1 MKRTIHLS
9 ADTKIITNSIKLNP
23 IAQKKIIPLL
33 PSTSSPPL
41 AKNLPV
47 LEDSLSTPKINRGIK
62 SQTQFN
68 YSVTKSNFKMK
79 TKEINTSM
87 SPPLPTER
95 SQAETEV
102 KQKII
107 ENITKELSKQ
117 KIEAKSLKKAYNEIV
132 LFT

>member
-107 ENITKELSKQ
+107 ESITKELSKQ